1 MRLRFN
7 TRDIKPKVW
16 NIAIL
21 SAVAVILFI
30 LLVTIPKPVPLLAVN
45 LVIVVYLILTLI
57 FLVNAF
63 FQQLRYN
70 PYSYNSIY
78 YTGFALFLLS
88 VLITHILITIQMIR
102 FPDYYDLHSILVTLI
117 SSAKNYMMFSAPFIL
132 GFSVALFVS
141 NISLLKHEGKRF
153 QNYLAMILAVL
164 MIAGEVFLFF
174 SDRYVSGS
182 IKEIMIHSIFI
193 NLFASLYLYFESM
206 VIGSIVINAIVAKY
220 EPEKDMDYILILG
233 CSLRKDGTPTPLL
246 AGRIDRA
253 LNFYRKQ
260 IEETGKAPILIPSGG
275 QGKNEIQSESEAM
288 AQYLLAKGV
297 PEEHIRK
304 EDQSRN
310 TFENMRFSKEIID
323 AQKPGAKVAYS
334 TTNYH
339 VFRSGIYARRVKM
352 KALGMGASTKWYFW
366 PNAAVRE
373 FVGVLKYHKVKQ
385 ILILGGMIVIYVV
398 LTVLAYQ

>member
-21 SAVAVILFI
+21 SAVTVILFI

-88 VLITHILITIQMIR
+88 VLITHILVTIQMIR

-182 IKEIMIHSIFI
+182 IREIMIHSIFI

-220 EPEKDMDYILILG
+220 EPEKDMDYIRERD
-233 CSLRKDGTPTPLL
+233 CWKE
-246 AGRIDRA
+246 A
-253 LNFYRKQ
+253 LM
-260 IEETGKAPILIPSGG
+260 PIL
-275 QGKNEIQSESEAM
+275 
-288 AQYLLAKGV
+288 LLLTLMN
-297 PEEHIRK
+297 R
-304 EDQSRN
+304 
-310 TFENMRFSKEIID
+310 
-323 AQKPGAKVAYS
+323 
-334 TTNYH
+334 
-339 VFRSGIYARRVKM
+339 
-352 KALGMGASTKWYFW
+352 
-366 PNAAVRE
+366 
-373 FVGVLKYHKVKQ
+373 LK
-385 ILILGGMIVIYVV
+385 
-398 LTVLAYQ
+398 

>member
-1 MRLRFN
+1 MHLRFN
-7 TRDIKPKVW
+7 SRDKKPNVW

-21 SAVAVILFI
+21 SFLVVILVVI
-30 LLVTIPKPVPLLAVN
+30 LARDPDHLPLLT
-45 LVIVVYLILTLI
+45 LSILIVIYLILTLV
-57 FLVNAF
+57 FLIIAF
-63 FQQLRYN
+63 FRQLQYN

-78 YTGFALFLLS
+78 YAGFALFLFTILITHIIAMIRMIRFPNIYDLSS
-88 VLITHILITIQMIR
+88 VLIT
-102 FPDYYDLHSILVTLI
+102 LV
-117 SSAKNYMMFSAPFIL
+117 SSAKNYMLISAPFVL
-132 GFSVALFVS
+132 VFSIALFIS

-153 QNYLAMILAVL
+153 QNFLGMILAVL
-164 MIAGEVFLFF
+164 MVAGEVFLFF
-174 SDRYVSGS
+174 SDYYVSGS
-182 IKEIMIHSIFI
+182 QTEIMVHSILI
-193 NLFASLYLYFESM
+193 NLFASFYLYFESM

-220 EPEKDMDYILILG
+220 EPEKDMDFILILG

-253 LNFYRKQ
+253 YNFYRKQ

-275 QGKNEIQSESEAM
+275 QGNDEHNSESEAM
-288 AQYLLAKGV
+288 AGYLLAKGV
-297 PEEHIRK
+297 PAEHIIK

-310 TFENMRFSKEIID
+310 TFENMQFSKEIID
-323 AQKPGAKVAYS
+323 AKQKEAKVAYS

-373 FVGVLKYHKVKQ
+373 FVGVLKYHKGKQ
-385 ILILGGMIVIYVV
+385 ILILGGMIVIYVL
-398 LTVLAYQ
+398 LTILAYH

>member
-260 IEETGKAPILIPSGG
+260 IEDTGKAPILIPSGG
-275 QGKNEIQSESEAM
+275 QGKNEIQSESAAM
-288 AQYLLAKGV
+288 AQYLQAKGV
-297 PEEHIRK
+297 PEEHIQK

-373 FVGVLKYHKVKQ
+373 FVGVLKYHKFKQ
-385 ILILGGMIVIYVV
+385 ILILGGMIVVYVV
-398 LTVLAYQ
+398 LTILAYQ